1 MDLGHA
7 SFSTLLD
14 RIFSTAADNL
24 RVAKILVQ
32 MGLDPTNITIDIL
45 FNR

>member
-14 RIFSTAADNL
+14 RVLNTAADNL
-24 RVAKILVQ
+24 RVAKISFKWDSIQ
-32 MGLDPTNITIDIL
+32 TTSPPISCSIG
-45 FNR
+45 

>member
-14 RIFSTAADNL
+14 RVLNTAADNL

-32 MGLDPTNITIDIL
+32 MGL
-45 FNR
+45 